1 MIYWLFSVASK
12 VNGFIGRKQKG
23 VVFFFLP
30 LMSNKGDFI
39 PSVFGYRSGSIVI
52 AGINLF
58 PCICAHAVLEHQQYC
73 IRM

>member
-1 MIYWLFSVASK
+1 MIYWSFAIASK
-12 VNGFIGRKQKG
+12 VNVLIGGKKK
-23 VVFFFLP
+23 VSFFLP

-39 PSVFGYRSGSIVI
+39 LGVFGYRSGSAVI

-58 PCICAHAVLEHQQYC
+58 PCTCAHAVLEHQQYC

>member
-1 MIYWLFSVASK
+1 MIYRSFSVASK

-23 VVFFFLP
+23 VVFFLP

-39 PSVFGYRSGSIVI
+39 PSVFGYRSGSTVI

-73 IRM
+73 IWM